1 MADPRT
7 EAGEPELSP
16 IELAESALRKLVTVI
31 VIAAGLIALAIYA
44 RPAPP
49 RFQAF
54 AVGGEIVRID
64 TRKGT
69 IIACDGARCAII
81 VRQGQHLDHVLGH
94 PLLPALAAAPAPA
107 PAPAPAALPAPR

>member
-1 MADPRT
+1 MADPRA
-7 EAGEPELSP
+7 EADEAEPTP

-54 AVGGEIVRID
+54 AVGGQIIRID

-81 VRQGQHLDHVLGH
+81 VRQGGHLDHDLGH
-94 PLLPALAAAPAPA
+94 PLLPAPQPAPA

>member
-1 MADPRT
+1 MADPRS

-54 AVGGEIVRID
+54 AVGGQIVRID

-69 IIACDGARCAII
+69 IIACDGARCAT
-81 VRQGQHLDHVLGH
+81 VLQHGQHLDHDLGH
-94 PLLPALAAAPAPA
+94 PLMPPPAAAAPA
-107 PAPAPAALPAPR
+107 APAALPAPR

>member
-54 AVGGEIVRID
+54 AVGGQIVRID

-69 IIACDGARCAII
+69 IIACDGARCATILQHG
-81 VRQGQHLDHVLGH
+81 RHLDRELGH
-94 PLLPALAAAPAPA
+94 PLLPVPAA
-107 PAPAPAALPAPR
+107 APAPAALPAPTAR